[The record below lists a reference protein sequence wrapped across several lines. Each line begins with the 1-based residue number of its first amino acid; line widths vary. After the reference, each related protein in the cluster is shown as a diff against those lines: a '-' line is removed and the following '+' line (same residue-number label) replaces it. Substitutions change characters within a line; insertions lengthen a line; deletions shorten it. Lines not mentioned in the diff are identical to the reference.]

1 MKRIYTLR
9 EAKEDIVKAKTR
21 IKWILD
27 EIQEWDVEDKRAFS
41 PQYLR
46 MLLSELKDLED
57 SLLVEKSDNAIA
69 HRAAVIY
76 DTLVNYI
83 SDYLR
88 EEIENNEKSNT
99 NIK

>member
-1 MKRIYTLR
+1 MKRIYALR

-27 EIQEWDVEDKRAFS
+27 EIQEWDVEDKRVFS

-69 HRAAVIY
+69 HRAGVIY
-76 DTLVNYI
+76 DTLVNHI
-83 SDYLR
+83 SDYLGD
-88 EEIENNEKSNT
+88 NNES
-99 NIK
+99 I